1 MNGILVVNKPEN
13 MTSHD
18 VVYQI
23 RKWVNREKTGHG
35 GTLDPMATGVLPITI
50 GRATKIVPYMDYGE
64 KRYTCKLTLGIETDT
79 QDIWGSVLKTSDK
92 DVSQEAII
100 KAVHAFRGEIQQ
112 VPPMYSAIKIKGK
125 KLYEYAREGKAVEV
139 PSRKVTI
146 YQLEILDI
154 QDKEVT
160 LDVTCSKGTYI
171 RTLCHDIGLSLG
183 TYGTLSQLCRTAVGK
198 FELKDA
204 IDLEQLN
211 ETNVASFLLP
221 TDDAIDFLPSIEIKQ
236 EATWLKLRNGGQL
249 HFHDPDLV
257 VPESLVENEDE
268 NQLCRLY
275 YNRIFVAVADIN
287 KKNKTIKSKKL
298 FFGI

>member
-18 VVYQI
+18 VVYKI
-23 RKWVNREKTGHG
+23 RKLVNREKTGHG

-79 QDIWGSVLKTSDK
+79 QDIWGKVLKTSDAS
-92 DVSQEAII
+92 VSQEAII
-100 KAVHAFRGEIQQ
+100 KAVEAFRGDIQQ
-112 VPPMYSAIKIKGK
+112 TPPMFSAIKIKGK
-125 KLYEYAREGKAVEV
+125 KLYEYAREGKTIEV

-146 YQLEILDI
+146 YRLEILDI

-211 ETNVASFLLP
+211 EDNVASFLLP
-221 TDDAIDFLPSIEIKQ
+221 TDEAIGFLPAIEIKQ
-236 EATWLKLRNGGQL
+236 EVTWLKLRNGGQL
-249 HFHDPDLV
+249 SLNDPDLG
-257 VPESLVENEDE
+257 VPRSLLENDEDS
-268 NQLCRLY
+268 QLCRLY
-275 YNRIFVAVADIN
+275 YEDIFVAVADIN
-287 KKNKTIKSKKL
+287 QKNKRIKSKKL